1 MAKGF
6 SAYDSALMFS
16 NSFKILLTEHML
28 ARTTG
33 NYEKFTLLIPAM
45 VNGAFA
51 CELYL
56 KALLE
61 VPLRGHKLYNDLFC
75 KLDLSTAQ
83 EIETV
88 AIECYKKKKN
98 TIVNSEQFISNF
110 KTIERSFEEF
120 RYFYESQ
127 NNSEMKVYSIDFLEV
142 LVFSLRAI
150 CEQKFGIRPVQD

>member
-1 MAKGF
+1 MAQGF

-16 NSFKILLTEHML
+16 NSFKILLSEHML

-33 NYEKFTLLIPAM
+33 NYAKFTLLIPAM

-51 CELYL
+51 CELFL

-61 VPLRGHKLYNDLFC
+61 APHRGHKLYNDLFC

-88 AIECYKKKKN
+88 TIECLKKKKN
-98 TIVNSEQFISNF
+98 TIINSEQFISNF

-120 RYFYESQ
+120 RYFYEPQ
-127 NNSEMKVYSIDFLEV
+127 NNIEMKVYNIDFLEV

-150 CEQKFGIRPVQD
+150 CEQKFDVRPVRE

>member
-16 NSFKILLTEHML
+16 NSFKLLLDEHML
-28 ARTTG
+28 ARITG
-33 NYEKFTLLIPAM
+33 NYEKFAFVVPAM
-45 VNGAFA
+45 VNGAFS
-51 CELYL
+51 CELFL

-75 KLDLSTAQ
+75 KLDLFTAQ

-88 AIECYKKKKN
+88 VIECFKKKKN
-98 TIVNSEQFISNF
+98 TVINLEQFISNF

-120 RYFYESQ
+120 RYFYEHQ
-127 NNSEMKVYSIDFLEV
+127 NNNEMKVYNIDFLEV

-150 CEQKFGIRPVQD
+150 CEQRFGIRPVPE